1 MFHVVFQARDA
12 EVLTAAMDM
21 DEALD
26 GEIVLISDDY
36 SLGPI
41 ADSFTE
47 EGMALRKAWWRG
59 VLGEPEP
66 PADTVPVSEGHLKLQ
81 QILERMRE
89 EEFDRIWIWVASNA
103 RDVSGYYWLVAQLNE
118 FAGRIDVLS
127 LNNLPFI
134 NDKGAIFYPSFLSEI
149 PSREF
154 IKAKKLARPVS
165 LSEFETDP
173 DEWTRLA
180 HEQRNIRIL
189 EGAKKLVQQEDD
201 YYDAPLKKFITTE
214 FQKTSRIINQ
224 FLSKSPVRTGE
235 AFLLWR
241 LKQLVSSGAL
251 EREGELLR
259 LPGGEPVITAG
270 FTAPG
275 STD

>member
-1 MFHVVFQARDA
+1 MFHIVFQARDVD
-12 EVLTAAMDM
+12 VLTAAMDM

-26 GEIVLISDDY
+26 GEIVCISDDY
-36 SLGPI
+36 SAGPV
-41 ADSFTE
+41 ADLFSK
-47 EGMALRKAWWRG
+47 EGMALRKAWWAG
-59 VLGEPEP
+59 ISNEPEP
-66 PADTVPVSEGHLKLQ
+66 APEAVSFSEDHVKLQ
-81 QILERMRE
+81 QILDRMRE

-103 RDVSGYYWLVAQLNE
+103 QDVSGYYWLISQLGE

-134 NDKGAIFYPSFLSEI
+134 SDKGTVFYPSFLSEI
-149 PSREF
+149 PPREF

-173 DEWTRLA
+173 DEWTKLSNERK
-180 HEQRNIRIL
+180 NVRIL

-201 YYDAPLKKFITTE
+201 FFDAPLKKFIGGE

-224 FLSKSPVRTGE
+224 FLSKSPVKTAE

-241 LKQLVSSGAL
+241 LKALVSAGDL
-251 EREGELLR
+251 EQQAEMLR
-259 LPGGEPVITAG
+259 LPVTAI
-270 FTAPG
+270 ASANPE
-275 STD
+275 